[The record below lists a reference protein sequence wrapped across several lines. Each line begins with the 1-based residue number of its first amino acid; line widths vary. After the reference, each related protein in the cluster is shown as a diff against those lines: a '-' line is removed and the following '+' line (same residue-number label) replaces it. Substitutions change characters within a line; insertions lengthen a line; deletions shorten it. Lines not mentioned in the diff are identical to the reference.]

1 MIIFFTEQ
9 DMVSFG
15 EYMVSKERKQLY
27 EEHMIETIGSLDLDA
42 LDEKLK
48 HVHDSDLGNWN
59 YIVNKIKKENESKY
73 N

>member
-9 DMVSFG
+9 DIVSFG

-27 EEHMIETIGSLDLDA
+27 EEHIIETTGSLDLDT

-48 HVHDSDLGNWN
+48 HVHDSDLANWN
-59 YIVNKIKKENESKY
+59 YLVSKVKQEHESQY